1 MLPRTPN
8 LGALMVPCEGEGEGE
23 VEGEGEGEGGGE
35 ITRRILPLSCTPRV
49 GAGGSQEEPHCA

>member
-1 MLPRTPN
+1 LERNGMLPRTPN

-35 ITRRILPLSCTPRV
+35 
-49 GAGGSQEEPHCA
+49 G